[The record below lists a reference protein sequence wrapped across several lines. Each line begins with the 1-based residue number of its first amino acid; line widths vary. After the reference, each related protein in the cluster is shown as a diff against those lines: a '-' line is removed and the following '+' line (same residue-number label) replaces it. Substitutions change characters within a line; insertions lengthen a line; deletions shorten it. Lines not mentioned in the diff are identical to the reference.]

1 MRKGMSVPCNQNGGE
16 IDMPKRVLMSGNEAV
31 ATALRQINPDVF
43 PAFPITPSTEI
54 PQYFSNYVSNG
65 LVDTEFITVESEHS
79 SMSAAMGA
87 SAAGARALTATS
99 SAGLAFMWEVLGV
112 AASSRL
118 PVALA
123 AVCRALTGPL
133 NINCDHSDTMGARD
147 SGWIQLYAEDNQE
160 AYDNMVMAFNI
171 AEHKDVMLPIMICQD
186 GFITS
191 HAMMNMELLDDETV
205 KAFVGEREPSE
216 YLLNPDETFAVGPY
230 AVSDYYMES
239 RKAQAHAMEN
249 AKQVILDV
257 ARDFEKIS
265 GRKYGLIE
273 EYRMDDAEYAVVII
287 GSAAG
292 TTKDAIDKMR
302 ADGDKVGLIK
312 VRSFR
317 PFPGKEIA
325 QSLKKCKAVAIMDR
339 SEAFSTNGGPL
350 GAETMQAMYTE
361 KCSALTIDIMYGIG
375 GRDVRVEDMINV
387 YETLKNIA
395 ETGETGPTYRYM
407 GLRDKEEN

>member
-1 MRKGMSVPCNQNGGE
+1 
-16 IDMPKRVLMSGNEAV
+16 MPKRVLMSGNEAV

-43 PAFPITPSTEI
+43 PMFPITPSTEI

-79 SMSAAMGA
+79 SMSAALGA
-87 SAAGARALTATS
+87 AAAGARAVTATS

-112 AASSRL
+112 AASSRM
-118 PVALA
+118 PIALA
-123 AVCRALTGPL
+123 AVARALTGPL

-160 AYDNMVMAFNI
+160 AYDNMVMAYNI
-171 AEHKDVMLPIMICQD
+171 AEHPDVMLPIMICQD

-191 HAMMNMELLDDETV
+191 HAVMNMQLLDDLTV
-205 KAFVGEREPSE
+205 KEFVGERQPVD

-249 AKQVILDV
+249 AKKVILDV
-257 ARDFEKIS
+257 AKKFEKIS

-273 EYRMDDAEYAVVII
+273 EYKMQYAEYAVVII

-292 TTKDAIDKMR
+292 TTKDAIDRMR
-302 ADGDKVGLIK
+302 ANGDKVGLIK

-317 PFPGKEIA
+317 PFPGEEIA
-325 QSLKKCKAVAIMDR
+325 ASLKKCKAVAVMDR

-350 GAETMQAMYTE
+350 GAETMQAMYTG
-361 KCSALTIDIMYGIG
+361 KCDALAIDIMYGIG

-387 YETLKNIA
+387 YETLKDIA
-395 ETGETGPTYRYM
+395 KTGETGPTYRYM
-407 GLRDKEEN
+407 GLRDKEAK

>member
-1 MRKGMSVPCNQNGGE
+1 
-16 IDMPKRVLMSGNEAV
+16 MPKRVLMSGNEAV

-43 PAFPITPSTEI
+43 PMFPITPSTEI

-79 SMSAAMGA
+79 SMSAALGA
-87 SAAGARALTATS
+87 AAAGARAVTATS

-112 AASSRL
+112 AASSRM
-118 PVALA
+118 PIALA
-123 AVCRALTGPL
+123 AVARALTGPL

-160 AYDNMVMAFNI
+160 AYDNMVMAYNI
-171 AEHKDVMLPIMICQD
+171 AEHPDVMLPIMICQD

-191 HAMMNMELLDDETV
+191 HAVMNMQLLDDLTV
-205 KAFVGEREPSE
+205 KEFVGERQPVD

-249 AKQVILDV
+249 VKKVILDV
-257 ARDFEKIS
+257 AKKFEKIS

-273 EYRMDDAEYAVVII
+273 EYKMQDAEYAVVII

-292 TTKDAIDKMR
+292 TTKDAIDRMR
-302 ADGDKVGLIK
+302 ANGDKVGLIK

-317 PFPGKEIA
+317 PFPGEEIA
-325 QSLKKCKAVAIMDR
+325 ASLKKCKAVAVMDR

-350 GAETMQAMYTE
+350 GAETMQAMYTG
-361 KCSALTIDIMYGIG
+361 KCDALAIDIMYGIG

-387 YETLKNIA
+387 YETLKDIA
-395 ETGETGPTYRYM
+395 KTGETGPTYRYM
-407 GLRDKEEN
+407 GLRDKEAK

>member
-1 MRKGMSVPCNQNGGE
+1 
-16 IDMPKRVLMSGNEAV
+16 MPKKVLMSGNEAV

-118 PVALA
+118 PVGLA

-191 HAMMNMELLDDETV
+191 HAVMNMELLDDTTV
-205 KAFVGEREPSE
+205 KEFVGEREPQD
-216 YLLNPDETFAVGPY
+216 YLLNPEEKFAVGPY

-257 ARDFEKIS
+257 AKDFEKIS

-273 EYRMDDAEYAVVII
+273 EYQMEDAEYAIVIDI
-287 GSAAG
+287 RIAG
-292 TTKDAIDKMR
+292 TAKDAIDRLRDNGVK
-302 ADGDKVGLIK
+302 AGLVKI
-312 VRSFR
+312 RSFR
-317 PFPGKEIA
+317 PFPAKEIA
-325 QSLKKCKAVAIMDR
+325 KALKPCKAVAVMDR
-339 SEAFSTNGGPL
+339 SETFSTNGGPV
-350 GAETMQAMYTE
+350 GAETMQAMYVHGCTA
-361 KCSALTIDIMYGIG
+361 KAINILYGIG
-375 GRDVRVEDMINV
+375 GRDVTVDDMTGV
-387 YETLKNIA
+387 YETLMEIA
-395 ETGETGPTYRYM
+395 KTGETGPTYRYM
-407 GLRDKEEN
+407 GLRDKEAK

>member
-1 MRKGMSVPCNQNGGE
+1 
-16 IDMPKRVLMSGNEAV
+16 MPKRVLMSGNEAV

-312 VRSFR
+312 VRSFS
-317 PFPGKEIA
+317 PFPGREIA

-361 KCSALTIDIMYGIG
+361 KCSALTIDIMFGIG

>member
-1 MRKGMSVPCNQNGGE
+1 
-16 IDMPKRVLMSGNEAV
+16 MPKRVLMSGNEAV

-43 PAFPITPSTEI
+43 PMFPITPSTEI

-79 SMSAAMGA
+79 SMSAALGA
-87 SAAGARALTATS
+87 AAAGARAVTATS

-112 AASSRL
+112 AASSRM
-118 PVALA
+118 PIALA
-123 AVCRALTGPL
+123 AVARALTGPL

-160 AYDNMVMAFNI
+160 AYDNMVMAYNI
-171 AEHKDVMLPIMICQD
+171 AEHPDVMLPIMICQD

-191 HAMMNMELLDDETV
+191 HAVMNMQLLDDLTV
-205 KAFVGEREPSE
+205 KEFVGERQPVD
-216 YLLNPDETFAVGPY
+216 YLLNPDETFVVGPY

-249 AKQVILDV
+249 AKKVILDV
-257 ARDFEKIS
+257 AKKFEKIS

-273 EYRMDDAEYAVVII
+273 EYKMQDAEYAVVII

-292 TTKDAIDKMR
+292 TTKDAIDRMR
-302 ADGDKVGLIK
+302 ANGDKVGLIK

-317 PFPGKEIA
+317 PFPGEEIA
-325 QSLKKCKAVAIMDR
+325 ASLKKCKAVAVMDR

-350 GAETMQAMYTE
+350 GAETMQAMYTG
-361 KCSALTIDIMYGIG
+361 KCDALAIDIMYGIG

-387 YETLKNIA
+387 YETLKDIA
-395 ETGETGPTYRYM
+395 KTGETGPTYRYM
-407 GLRDKEEN
+407 GLRDKEAK

>member
-1 MRKGMSVPCNQNGGE
+1 
-16 IDMPKRVLMSGNEAV
+16 MPKRVLMSGNEAV

-43 PAFPITPSTEI
+43 PMFPITPSTEI
-54 PQYFSNYVSNG
+54 PQCFSNYVSNG

-79 SMSAAMGA
+79 SMSAALGA
-87 SAAGARALTATS
+87 AAAGARAVTATS

-112 AASSRL
+112 AASSRM
-118 PVALA
+118 PIALA
-123 AVCRALTGPL
+123 AVARALTGPL

-160 AYDNMVMAFNI
+160 AYDNMVMAYNI
-171 AEHKDVMLPIMICQD
+171 AEHPDVMLPIMICQD

-191 HAMMNMELLDDETV
+191 HAVMNMQLLDDLTV
-205 KAFVGEREPSE
+205 KEFVGERQPVD

-249 AKQVILDV
+249 AKKVILDV
-257 ARDFEKIS
+257 AKKFEKIS

-273 EYRMDDAEYAVVII
+273 EYKMHDAEYAVVII

-292 TTKDAIDKMR
+292 TTKDAIDRMR
-302 ADGDKVGLIK
+302 ANGDKVGLIK

-317 PFPGKEIA
+317 PFPGEEIA
-325 QSLKKCKAVAIMDR
+325 ASLKKCKAVAVMDR

-350 GAETMQAMYTE
+350 GAETMQAMYTG
-361 KCSALTIDIMYGIG
+361 KCDALAIDIMYGIG

-387 YETLKNIA
+387 YETLKDIA
-395 ETGETGPTYRYM
+395 KTGETGPTYRYM
-407 GLRDKEEN
+407 GLRDKEAK

>member
-1 MRKGMSVPCNQNGGE
+1 
-16 IDMPKRVLMSGNEAV
+16 MPKKVLMSGNEAV

-118 PVALA
+118 PVGLA

-191 HAMMNMELLDDETV
+191 HAVMNMELLDDATV
-205 KAFVGEREPSE
+205 KEFVGEREPQD
-216 YLLNPDETFAVGPY
+216 YLLNPEEKFAVGPY

-257 ARDFEKIS
+257 AKDFEKIS
-265 GRKYGLIE
+265 WRKYGLIE
-273 EYRMDDAEYAVVII
+273 EYKLEDAEYAMVII

-292 TTKDAIDKMR
+292 TAKEAVDQLRDNGVKA
-302 ADGDKVGLIK
+302 GLVKI
-312 VRSFR
+312 RSFR
-317 PFPGKEIA
+317 PFPAEEIA
-325 QSLKKCKAVAIMDR
+325 KALKPCKAVAVMDR
-339 SEAFSTNGGPL
+339 SEAFSTNGGPV
-350 GAETMQAMYTE
+350 GAETMQAMYAHGCTA
-361 KCSALTIDIMYGIG
+361 KAINILYGIG
-375 GRDVRVEDMINV
+375 GRDVTVDDMTGV
-387 YETLKNIA
+387 YETLMEIA
-395 ETGETGPTYRYM
+395 KTGETGPTYRYM
-407 GLRDKEEN
+407 GLRDKEAK

>member
-1 MRKGMSVPCNQNGGE
+1 MS
-16 IDMPKRVLMSGNEAV
+16 KKAFMSGNEAV

-43 PAFPITPSTEI
+43 PAFPITPSTEV
-54 PQYFSNYVSNG
+54 PQYFSNYVANG

-118 PVALA
+118 PVGLA

-191 HAMMNMELLDDETV
+191 HAVNDMELLEDDVV
-205 KAFVGEREPSE
+205 KKFVGEREASE
-216 YLLNPDETFAVGPY
+216 YLLNPDEKFAVGPY

-249 AKQVILDV
+249 AKQVIMDV
-257 ARDFEKIS
+257 AKDFEKIS

-273 EYRMDDAEYAVVII
+273 EYKMDDAEYAIVII

-292 TTKDAIDKMR
+292 TSKEAIDQMR
-302 ADGDKVGLIK
+302 ENGDKVGLVK

-317 PFPGKEIA
+317 PFPAEEIGNA
-325 QSLKKCKAVAIMDR
+325 LKGCKAVAVMDR

-350 GAETMQAMYTE
+350 GAETMQAMYQYG
-361 KCSALTIDIMYGIG
+361 CDALAIDIMYGIG
-375 GRDVRVEDMINV
+375 GRDVKVEDIMGV
-387 YETLKNIA
+387 YETLKDIA
-395 ETGETGPTYRYM
+395 KTGDRGEIYRYM
-407 GLRDKEEN
+407 GLRDKEAK

>member
-1 MRKGMSVPCNQNGGE
+1 
-16 IDMPKRVLMSGNEAV
+16 MPKKVLMSGNEAV

-118 PVALA
+118 PVGLA

-191 HAMMNMELLDDETV
+191 HAMMNMELLDDLTV
-205 KAFVGEREPSE
+205 KEFVGEREPVD
-216 YLLNPDETFAVGPY
+216 YLLNPEEKFAVGPY

-257 ARDFEKIS
+257 AKDFEKIS

-273 EYRMDDAEYAVVII
+273 EYKMDDAEYAMVII

-292 TTKDAIDKMR
+292 TAKEAIDQMR
-302 ADGDKVGLIK
+302 AEGEKVGLIK
-312 VRSFR
+312 IRSFR
-317 PFPGKEIA
+317 PFPGVEIA
-325 QSLKKCKAVAIMDR
+325 ASLKKCKAVAVMDR
-339 SEAFSTNGGPL
+339 SEAFSTNGGPV
-350 GAETMQAMYTE
+350 GAETMQAMYTAE
-361 KCSALTIDIMYGIG
+361 CTAKAINIMYGIG
-375 GRDVRVEDMINV
+375 GRDVTVDDMKGV
-387 YETLKNIA
+387 YKTLMEIA

-407 GLRDKEEN
+407 GLRDKEAK

>member
-1 MRKGMSVPCNQNGGE
+1 
-16 IDMPKRVLMSGNEAV
+16 MPKKKVLLSGNEAV

-54 PQYFSNYVSNG
+54 PQYFSNYVANG

-79 SMSAAMGA
+79 SMSAAVGA
-87 SAAGARALTATS
+87 SASGARALTATS

-133 NINCDHSDTMGARD
+133 NINCDHSDSMGARD
-147 SGWIQLYAEDNQE
+147 CGWIQLYAENNQE

-191 HAMMNMELLDDETV
+191 HAVNDMELLDDMTV
-205 KAFVGEREPSE
+205 KEFVGEREPVN
-216 YLLNPDETFAVGPY
+216 YLLNPDEKFAVGPY
-230 AVSDYYMES
+230 CVSDYYMES

-257 ARDFEKIS
+257 AKEYEKIS
-265 GRKYGLIE
+265 GRSYGLIE
-273 EYRMDDAEYAVVII
+273 EYQMEDAEYAVVII

-292 TTKDAIDKMR
+292 TTKDAIDRMR
-302 ADGDKVGLIK
+302 ENGDKVGLIK
-312 VRSFR
+312 IRSFR
-317 PFPGKEIA
+317 PFPGVEIA
-325 QSLKKCKAVAIMDR
+325 ASLKKCKAVAIMDR
-339 SEAFSTNGGPL
+339 CESFSTNGGPV
-350 GAETMQAMYTE
+350 GAETMQAMYAAR
-361 KCSALTIDIMYGIG
+361 CDALAINIMYGIG

-387 YETLKNIA
+387 YDTLKKIA
-395 ETGETGPTYRYM
+395 ATGETGDVYRYM
-407 GLRDKEEN
+407 GLRSREEAK

>member
-1 MRKGMSVPCNQNGGE
+1 MS
-16 IDMPKRVLMSGNEAV
+16 KKAFMSGNEAV

-43 PAFPITPSTEI
+43 PAFPITPSTEV
-54 PQYFSNYVSNG
+54 PQYFSNYVANG

-118 PVALA
+118 PVGLA

-171 AEHKDVMLPIMICQD
+171 AENKDVMLPIMICQD

-191 HAMMNMELLDDETV
+191 HAVNDMEILDDDVV
-205 KAFVGEREPSE
+205 KKFVGEREPSE
-216 YLLNPDETFAVGPY
+216 YLLNSDEKFAVGPY

-249 AKQVILDV
+249 AKQVIVDV
-257 ARDFEKIS
+257 AKDFEKIS

-273 EYRMDDAEYAVVII
+273 EYKMDDAEYAIVII

-292 TTKDAIDKMR
+292 TSKEAIDQMR
-302 ADGDKVGLIK
+302 EAGDKVGLVK

-317 PFPGKEIA
+317 PFPAEEIA
-325 QSLKKCKAVAIMDR
+325 NALKGCKAVAVMDR

-350 GAETMQAMYTE
+350 GAETMQAMYQYG
-361 KCSALTIDIMYGIG
+361 CDALAIDIMYGIG
-375 GRDVRVEDMINV
+375 GRDVRVEDIKDV
-387 YETLKNIA
+387 YETLKDIA
-395 ETGETGPTYRYM
+395 KSGDRGEIYRYM
-407 GLRDKEEN
+407 GLRDKEAK

>member
-1 MRKGMSVPCNQNGGE
+1 
-16 IDMPKRVLMSGNEAV
+16 MPKKVLMSGNEAV

-118 PVALA
+118 PVGLA

-191 HAMMNMELLDDETV
+191 HAVMNMELLDDAAV
-205 KAFVGEREPSE
+205 KEFVGEREPQD
-216 YLLNPDETFAVGPY
+216 YLLNPEEKFAVGPY

-257 ARDFEKIS
+257 AKDFEKIS

-273 EYRMDDAEYAVVII
+273 EYQMEDAEYAMVII

-292 TTKDAIDKMR
+292 TAKDAIDRLRDNGVK
-302 ADGDKVGLIK
+302 AGLVKI
-312 VRSFR
+312 RSFR
-317 PFPGKEIA
+317 PFPAKEIA
-325 QSLKKCKAVAIMDR
+325 KALKPCKAVAVMDR
-339 SEAFSTNGGPL
+339 SETFSTNGGPV
-350 GAETMQAMYTE
+350 GAETMQAMYVHGCTA
-361 KCSALTIDIMYGIG
+361 KAINILYGIG
-375 GRDVRVEDMINV
+375 GRDVTVDDMTGV
-387 YETLKNIA
+387 YETLMEIA
-395 ETGETGPTYRYM
+395 KTGETGPTYRYM
-407 GLRDKEEN
+407 GLRDKEAK

>member
-1 MRKGMSVPCNQNGGE
+1 
-16 IDMPKRVLMSGNEAV
+16 MPKKVLMSGNEAV

-118 PVALA
+118 PVGLA

-191 HAMMNMELLDDETV
+191 HAMMNMELLDDLTV
-205 KAFVGEREPSE
+205 KEFVGEREPVD
-216 YLLNPDETFAVGPY
+216 YLLNPEEKFAVGPY

-257 ARDFEKIS
+257 AKDFEKIS

-273 EYRMDDAEYAVVII
+273 EYKMDDAEYAMVII

-292 TTKDAIDKMR
+292 TAKEAIDQMR
-302 ADGDKVGLIK
+302 AEGEKVGLIK
-312 VRSFR
+312 IRSFR
-317 PFPGKEIA
+317 PFPGAEIA
-325 QSLKKCKAVAIMDR
+325 ASLKKCKAVAVMDR
-339 SEAFSTNGGPL
+339 SEAFSTNGGPV
-350 GAETMQAMYTE
+350 GAETMQAMYTAGCTA
-361 KCSALTIDIMYGIG
+361 KAINIMYGIG
-375 GRDVRVEDMINV
+375 GRDVTVDDMKGV
-387 YETLKNIA
+387 YKTLMEIA

-407 GLRDKEEN
+407 GLRDKEAK

>member
-1 MRKGMSVPCNQNGGE
+1 
-16 IDMPKRVLMSGNEAV
+16 MPKKVLMSGNEAV

-112 AASSRL
+112 TASSRL

-191 HAMMNMELLDDETV
+191 HAMMNMELLDDDTV
-205 KAFVGEREPSE
+205 KNFVGEREPVD
-216 YLLNPDETFAVGPY
+216 YLLNPEEKFAVGPY

-239 RKAQAHAMEN
+239 RKTQAHAMEN

-257 ARDFEKIS
+257 AKDFEKIS

-273 EYRMDDAEYAVVII
+273 EYKMDDAEYAMVII

-292 TTKDAIDKMR
+292 TAKEAIDQMR
-302 ADGDKVGLIK
+302 AEGEKVGLIK
-312 VRSFR
+312 IRSFR
-317 PFPGKEIA
+317 PFPGAEIA
-325 QSLKKCKAVAIMDR
+325 KSLKKCKAVAVMDR
-339 SEAFSTNGGPL
+339 SEAFSTNGGPV
-350 GAETMQAMYTE
+350 GAETMQAMYTAGCAA
-361 KCSALTIDIMYGIG
+361 KAINVMYGIG
-375 GRDVRVEDMINV
+375 GRDVTVDDMKGV
-387 YETLKNIA
+387 YKTLMEIA

-407 GLRDKEEN
+407 GLRDKEAK

>member
-1 MRKGMSVPCNQNGGE
+1 
-16 IDMPKRVLMSGNEAV
+16 MPKKVLMSGNEAV

-118 PVALA
+118 PVGLA

-191 HAMMNMELLDDETV
+191 HAMMNMELLDDLTV
-205 KAFVGEREPSE
+205 KEFVGEREPVD
-216 YLLNPDETFAVGPY
+216 YLLNPEEKFAVGPY

-257 ARDFEKIS
+257 AKDFEKIS

-273 EYRMDDAEYAVVII
+273 EYKMDDAEYAMVII

-292 TTKDAIDKMR
+292 TAKEAIDQMR
-302 ADGDKVGLIK
+302 AEGEKVGLIK
-312 VRSFR
+312 IRSFR
-317 PFPGKEIA
+317 PFPGAEIA
-325 QSLKKCKAVAIMDR
+325 ASLKKCKAVAVMDR
-339 SEAFSTNGGPL
+339 SEAFSTNGGPV
-350 GAETMQAMYTE
+350 GAETMQAMYTAGCTA
-361 KCSALTIDIMYGIG
+361 KAINIMYGIG
-375 GRDVRVEDMINV
+375 GRDVTVEDMKGV
-387 YETLKNIA
+387 YTTLMEIA
-395 ETGETGPTYRYM
+395 KTGETGPTYRYM
-407 GLRDKEEN
+407 GLRDKEAK